1 MKNIKKYISILFISV
16 LFSACNNLDEL
27 NENPNYVNETHPQ
40 LLLTEIASNAF
51 QVEGTRAL
59 YASRMLIQTGEENNY
74 QYFKWGNGSY
84 ASYNDLRQ
92 ITKMIE
98 EAHRIE
104 NSNYLAIGKFFRAYY
119 FYKLS
124 LMFGDIP
131 YSEALGGETGNYQ
144 PRYDSQEKVFAGI
157 INELDE
163 AASLINIDT
172 AIDGDIIYNGNPT
185 NWLKLINSFQLKVL
199 MTLSGKDEVEGITIS
214 EKFNEVYKRGEIINS
229 LDENAHLVFVDQ
241 QDSRYT
247 EFNSSSYGSS
257 MFMSATFVDLLKE
270 LKDNRLFLIAEQTSS
285 AASEGKPINDFE
297 SYNGGDPI
305 ANYSVISETLV
316 ANGNISKVNAR
327 YYTNPTTE
335 PHNILSYWEVEYIL
349 AEAAVREWI
358 NSDASQHYE
367 NAIQAN
373 FEFYRNHAEEFNEY
387 LSEAYVDL
395 YIEQENVNLP
405 TGNKEILLEKII
417 TQKYLT
423 TFLQG
428 GWTQYYDY
436 LRTGYPHFKFTNAS
450 TPPKRFVYPNDEY
463 NNNTRN
469 LEEAI
474 NSQFNGNDGIRET
487 PWWLN

>member
-1 MKNIKKYISILFISV
+1 MKNIKKYLSILV
-16 LFSACNNLDEL
+16 MALLFNACHNLDEI
-27 NENPNYVNETHPQ
+27 NDNPNYVNETHPQ

-59 YASRMLIQTGEENNY
+59 YASRMIIQTGEENNY
-74 QYFKWGNGSY
+74 QFYKWGNGSF
-84 ASYNDLRQ
+84 APYNELRQ
-92 ITKMIE
+92 VTKMIE
-98 EAHRIE
+98 EAQRIE
-104 NSNYLAIGKFFRAYY
+104 NSNYVAIGKFFRAYY

-124 LMFGDIP
+124 LSFGDIP
-131 YSEALGGETGNYQ
+131 YSEALAGETGNYQ
-144 PRYDSQEKVFAGI
+144 PGYDSQERVFAGI

-163 AASLINIDT
+163 AAGLINDNET
-172 AIDGDIIYNGNPT
+172 IDGDIIYNGNPI

-199 MTLSGKDEVEGITIS
+199 MTLSGKEQAEGINIS
-214 EKFNEVYKRGEIINS
+214 EKFNEVYQRGNLINS
-229 LDENAHLVFVDQ
+229 LDENAQLVFVDQ

-247 EFNSSSYGSS
+247 EFNSSSYASS

-270 LKDNRLFLIAEQTSS
+270 LKDNRLFIIAEQTSS
-285 AASEGKPINDFE
+285 ATSEAKPIEDFE
-297 SYNGGDPI
+297 SYNGGDPT
-305 ANYSVISETLV
+305 ANYSLISETLV
-316 ANGNISKVNAR
+316 ADGNISKVNAR

-335 PHNILSYWEVEYIL
+335 PHNILSYWEIEYIL
-349 AEAAVREWI
+349 AEATVREWI

-367 NAIQAN
+367 NAVRAN
-373 FEFYRNHAEEFNEY
+373 FEFYRNHAEEYNMY
-387 LSEAYVDL
+387 LSEAYVNQYL
-395 YIEQENVNLP
+395 SQENVKLP
-405 TGNKEILLEKII
+405 VADKEVLLERIL

-423 TFLQG
+423 SFLQG

-436 LRTGYPHFKFTNAS
+436 LRTGYPYFKFTNAN